1 MNEKENNEMNRKLMK
16 GFVGAMVAIVIASM
30 VALPSGTSSDGEDII
45 INEIMYDPEGNE
57 HSYEWIELY
66 NNNTAAIDIDGW
78 ILNGTIGGS
87 DTILNGTMGIG
98 EYLIISN
105 NVSAF
110 QERYPSVTCRIL
122 KGNWSALGN
131 AGDWINLSDDKEILI
146 DSVNYPGGFT
156 ENYSAERN
164 ATGWQESFI
173 EGGTP
178 SARNS
183 VLPPESCVDII
194 SPYWQSS
201 TPFAITATIYANSS
215 AIQNVTLWY
224 RYSTDNSSWGPW
236 LSFEVDNDTPWEWS
250 FTAPDGHYQFYSIAN
265 DTLGNEES
273 PPALPDAICGIDT
286 TKPTS
291 SVDPISP
298 HWRASTPFAIT
309 ATANNDMGI
318 KNVSLYYRYSNDNSS
333 WDEWAI
339 YGTDDTEPYNWS
351 FTGSDGYYQF
361 YSIAIDN
368 AGNIEDAPAMAD
380 SIAGIDTTPPTIE
393 LIYPIG
399 GENISGILEIKWN
412 ATDNIA
418 NLNGTIWIQYSDDNG
433 TTWNE
438 IVYNINNTEE
448 YNWITTIVSDGSYL
462 IMVNATDYA
471 GNTDSNESSSFII
484 DNTKPIINLER
495 PRGYLY
501 IFDRKIIPLLFDRTM
516 IIGSITIEVNAT
528 DNLSGIDKVEFFID
542 EESKYN
548 DTTSPYNWS
557 WDETAFFRHSIKV
570 VAYDEAGNE
579 AIDEI
584 EARIFNFSI
593 LKKRS

>member
-1 MNEKENNEMNRKLMK
+1 MNEKENKETNRKLMK
-16 GFVGAMVAIVIASM
+16 GFVGAMIAIVIAGM

-45 INEIMYDPEGNE
+45 VNEIMYDPAGTE
-57 HSYEWIELY
+57 SDYEWIEIY
-66 NNNTAAIDIDGW
+66 NNGSEVDLTGW
-78 ILNGTIGGS
+78 VLNGTIGGT
-87 DTILNGTMGIG
+87 DTILNVTLGAGG
-98 EYLIISN
+98 YLIVAKNIT
-105 NVSAF
+105 AF
-110 QERYPSVTCRIL
+110 HGRYPSVTCEIL
-122 KGNWSALGN
+122 KGNWSNLAN
-131 AGDWINLSDDKEILI
+131 TGDWINLSDDGGILI

-164 ATGWQESFI
+164 ATGWQESLI

-178 SARNS
+178 GARNS
-183 VLPPESCVDII
+183 VLPPESCVDMI

-224 RYSTDNSSWGPW
+224 RHSTDNSTWGSW
-236 LSFEVDNDTPWEWS
+236 LSFEIDNDTPWEWS

-309 ATANNDMGI
+309 ANNDMGI

-361 YSIAIDN
+361 YSIVIDN
-368 AGNIEDAPAMAD
+368 AGNIEDAPENAD
-380 SIAGIDTTPPTIE
+380 TIAGIDTTPPTIE

-438 IVYNINNTEE
+438 IVYNMNNTGE

-471 GNTDSNESSSFII
+471 ENTDSNESSSFII

-570 VAYDEAGNE
+570 VAYDEAGNK

-584 EARIFNFSI
+584 KVRIFNFSI
-593 LKKRS
+593 LK